1 MKKLFILV
9 VLAVLLIG
17 GVLILKSG
25 NFGTQALWN
34 LSNGG
39 QWLFPLVTAGALIDS
54 INPCAFSVL
63 ILTITFFLSVG
74 AFRSNILKFG
84 AVYILGIFISYF
96 LIGLGIFSAF
106 HIFNI
111 PQFMGKLGAG
121 LLITLGI
128 ISILKNLFPRLPL
141 GWIMSMPKGS
151 ANMIGKFLAKGSL
164 PAIFGIGV
172 LVGLCEFPCTG
183 GPYLM
188 VLGLLHD
195 TATYSKGLFYLVYY
209 NFLFIFPLVVI
220 LLIAGNKLLIEKI
233 QRWQREERKIA
244 KWGLPLL
251 MIGLGA
257 IIFFL

>member
-25 NFGTQALWN
+25 NFGTQTLWN
-34 LSNGG
+34 LSDGG

-54 INPCAFSVL
+54 VNPCAFSVL
-63 ILTITFFLSVG
+63 ILTITFFLTAG
-74 AFRSNILKFG
+74 TFRSNILKFG
-84 AVYILGIFISYF
+84 AAYILGIFVSYF
-96 LIGLGIFSAF
+96 LIGLGIFSVF

-111 PQFMGKLGAG
+111 PQFMRKLGAG

-151 ANMIGKFLAKGSL
+151 ANIIGKFLAKGSL

-209 NFLFIFPLVVI
+209 NFLFIFPLIVI
-220 LLIAGNKLLIEKI
+220 LLIAGNKFLIEKI

-244 KWGLPLL
+244 KWGLPLA

-257 IIFFL
+257 IIFLL